1 MASQTTATTGAAAA
15 VWKVQMLT
23 FGVFDLAAIL
33 IKHIEIHTEANSSDF
48 THLSRDLYS
57 VGYGKINC
65 VNIQFVKLWYSRCF
79 RFARFPFTTVGIQA
93 KREHIDSGLQSLFG
107 FEKTRQRLF
116 YLWFTYDSTSKNVG
130 KFTVFK
136 NHQKSPNF
144 KIFAIYYFS
153 CENSNYTILVYLK
166 HCQKSLILP
175 IELLI

>member
-1 MASQTTATTGAAAA
+1 MF
-15 VWKVQMLT
+15 LT
-23 FGVFDLAAIL
+23 LLQSSLNTLKFTPRPIPQISPICPESYIL
-33 IKHIEIHTEANSSDF
+33 W
-48 THLSRDLYS
+48 
-57 VGYGKINC
+57 GYGKINC

-136 NHQKSPNF
+136 NHQKSPISNF
-144 KIFAIYYFS
+144 CNLLFFMRKFELHNFGLFQTLPKIVDFANRTSDLRCDFTRSEIVNWVTFF
-153 CENSNYTILVYLK
+153 
-166 HCQKSLILP
+166 
-175 IELLI
+175 